1 MLFSIFTLLA
11 PILDKLIPDVN
22 ARLQAKEELE
32 KALAANQAALVTA
45 MKDTMAADAQSESTL
60 TRIARPLVVLWSLA
74 MISWVV
80 ASPIFN
86 LQTETLKA
94 LAGVPD
100 SLWNLVSI
108 GIGGYM
114 LARTVEKGLATWK
127 GK

>member
-1 MLFSIFTLLA
+1 
-11 PILDKLIPDVN
+11 
-22 ARLQAKEELE
+22 
-32 KALAANQAALVTA
+32 
-45 MKDTMAADAQSESTL
+45 
-60 TRIARPLVVLWSLA
+60 

>member
-100 SLWNLVSI
+100 SLWNLVST